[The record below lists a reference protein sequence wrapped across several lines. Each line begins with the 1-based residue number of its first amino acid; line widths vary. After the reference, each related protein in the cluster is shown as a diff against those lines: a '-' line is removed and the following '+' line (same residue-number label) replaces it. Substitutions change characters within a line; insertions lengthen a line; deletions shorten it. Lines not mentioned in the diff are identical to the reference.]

1 MKTTMAQAWHTI
13 TETVTIASFTQGNRG
28 IVRLVVE
35 MLSDGRAEW
44 TMQYGGHHQ
53 RSDISLTFDA
63 AIAAAEAAARELDT
77 ARIVRKDLPP

>member
-1 MKTTMAQAWHTI
+1 M
-13 TETVTIASFTQGNRG
+13 ASFTQGNGG
-28 IVRLVVE
+28 IVELAVE

-53 RSDISLTFDA
+53 RSGISSTFDA
-63 AIAAAEAAARELDT
+63 AIAAAEAAARELET